1 MAEEQ
6 KAPEPDRPVFYR
18 IDVAEVTRM
27 TAPRYGT
34 ITYAERNS
42 LHVLTGK
49 GDLLLVGP
57 MGVNYH
63 IEGSDNDCIYLRRWD
78 QPSVKSH
85 GSISTFVTLG
95 GVAQAQTYKGPK
107 ATPAPP
113 YPRAH
118 RPGTGPRP

>member
-1 MAEEQ
+1 MADQEHQE
-6 KAPEPDRPVFYR
+6 PERPVFYR
-18 IDVAEVTRM
+18 IDVASVTRM

-34 ITYAERNS
+34 ITYTERNS
-42 LHVLTGK
+42 THVLQGK
-49 GDLLLVGP
+49 GDLLLIGP

-63 IEGSDNDCIYLRRWD
+63 IEGSDNVCIYLRRWD
-78 QPSVKSH
+78 QPSVKSN

-113 YPRAH
+113 DRRRH
-118 RPGTGPRP
+118 RPGHAPRP